1 MNRKDPYVL
10 EKQKE
15 AMIDAL
21 ETHYGSIRK
30 ATKAAGIS
38 VRTHFRWMKED
49 ENYERKANMSKDVGY
64 RNLKDNIIEMA
75 LKKAE
80 KGDAAVINQM
90 MRTFLK
96 HMPDE
101 MQALNRLNNVP
112 LTPVISYVDTR
123 EEAEEI
129 MKQRGMMNEEENM
142 M

>member
-1 MNRKDPYVL
+1 
-10 EKQKE
+10 
-15 AMIDAL
+15 MIDAL